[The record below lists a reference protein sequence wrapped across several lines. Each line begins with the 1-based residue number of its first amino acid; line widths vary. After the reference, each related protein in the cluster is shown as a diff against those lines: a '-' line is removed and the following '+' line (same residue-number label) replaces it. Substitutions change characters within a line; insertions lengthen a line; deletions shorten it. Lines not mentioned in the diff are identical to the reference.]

1 LGGGGQAQKKKKEKT
16 KPKMYDYTMMACKLH
31 DRAVSRNYRL
41 ILLFLFGVNHICF
54 SFECVPNVLKPKVVA
69 LDKLL

>member
-1 LGGGGQAQKKKKEKT
+1 
-16 KPKMYDYTMMACKLH
+16 MYDYTVMACKLH

-41 ILLFLFGVNHICF
+41 ILLFSIRRESYLVCF